1 MGSTVIREL
10 HGTASTRKSIQKLK
24 RDETPSPQDDND
36 ENGLIKDINS
46 STRILKATNQQTR
59 LEVGIAMSHAGVRF
73 IEIEN
78 KVNVNFLNYYIHKIS
93 VDV

>member
-24 RDETPSPQDDND
+24 REETPSPQEESE
-36 ENGLIKDINS
+36 ENGLIKDISS
-46 STRILKATNQQTR
+46 STRILKASNEQTR

-73 IEIEN
+73 IDSEN
-78 KVNVNFLNYYIHKIS
+78 KVSYQSFFFFLQL
-93 VDV
+93 V

>member
-24 RDETPSPQDDND
+24 REETPAPQEENE

-46 STRILKATNQQTR
+46 STRILKASNQQTR
-59 LEVGIAMSHAGVRF
+59 LEVGIAVSHAGVRF
-73 IEIEN
+73 IDTDN
-78 KVNVNFLNYYIHKIS
+78 NVSGKSFFLAILYQ
-93 VDV
+93 